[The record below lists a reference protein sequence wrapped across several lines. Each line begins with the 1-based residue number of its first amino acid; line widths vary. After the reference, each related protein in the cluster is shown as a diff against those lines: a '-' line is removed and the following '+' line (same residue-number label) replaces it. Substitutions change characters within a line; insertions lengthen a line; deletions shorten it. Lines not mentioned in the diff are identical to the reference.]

1 MNTSNINVSNFMSR
15 GMHKIDDMASKLD
28 AKMKAITEGGKE
40 LSQQDMLMLQY
51 EMGQYQ
57 AFMTA
62 MNNTVSSIQGQMKE
76 MANSIR

>member
-1 MNTSNINVSNFMSR
+1 MSNISIGNFMSR
-15 GMHKIDDMASKLD
+15 GMDKVDGMTSTLD
-28 AKMKAITEGGKE
+28 AKMQEITAGGKE
-40 LSQQDMLMLQY
+40 LSPQDMLALQY

-62 MNNTVSSIQGQMKE
+62 LNNTISSMQGQMKE

>member
-1 MNTSNINVSNFMSR
+1 MSNISIGNFMSR
-15 GMHKIDDMASKLD
+15 GMDKVDGMASTLD
-28 AKMKAITEGGKE
+28 AKMQEITAGGKE
-40 LSQQDMLMLQY
+40 LSQQDMLALQY

-62 MNNTVSSIQGQMKE
+62 LNNTISSMQGQMKE